1 MWFLSGMRYS
11 LFHSH
16 TKQTFKDS
24 GGDRWSHYSDP
35 SIPKIYTVP
44 PTSLQI
50 WEKTKRIESCIPD
63 PSGSA
68 EQATML
74 PAVGNG
80 MHWELELK
88 KEALELLNL
97 S

>member
-1 MWFLSGMRYS
+1 MIPLLRSKYPQNIYRASNFSPNLREN
-11 LFHSH
+11 
-16 TKQTFKDS
+16 QA
-24 GGDRWSHYSDP
+24 DR
-35 SIPKIYTVP
+35 
-44 PTSLQI
+44 
-50 WEKTKRIESCIPD
+50 ESCIPD